1 MRLIPR
7 PQCWVTSVP
16 VRICWYWASWQR
28 CCTRSATGEGQ
39 VIDAA
44 ICDGAIYNQTLI
56 AGLRGEG
63 AISETPSETFFGGA
77 SPWCNSYP
85 CSDGRYITVQA
96 LEPNFYRE
104 LIALCGFEDD
114 PDFARQHDKKTWPAA
129 REKMAVLFASKP
141 RSHWCELLSGT
152 DACFAPVLSL
162 PEAAEDEH
170 IRARE
175 CFVAGEGLL
184 QPAPAPKFSATQQ
197 EVGDVPRSGEHT
209 ERILRSLGKAG

>member
-1 MRLIPR
+1 MNRYRFSPLL
-7 PQCWVTSVP
+7 
-16 VRICWYWASWQR
+16 AF
-28 CCTRSATGEGQ
+28 
-39 VIDAA
+39 AA
-44 ICDGAIYNQTLI
+44 GI
-56 AGLRGEG
+56 
-63 AISETPSETFFGGA
+63 
-77 SPWCNSYP
+77 
-85 CSDGRYITVQA
+85 
-96 LEPNFYRE
+96 
-104 LIALCGFEDD
+104 IAL
-114 PDFARQHDKKTWPAA
+114 
-129 REKMAVLFASKP
+129 MAVPLGAQAHRAWMLPS
-141 RSHWCELLSGT
+141 STVLSGT